1 VLAALAAS
9 TLVAVAAPASPAAAD
24 GAAIEVSKTTGLD
37 PAGETV
43 TVTGSGFTTTGNLG
57 TRPPLA
63 GQPAGVYVVFGKFD
77 ATWKPSAGAPSSSRR
92 VIEQIWALPQ
102 AAYDALNPLGTNPSF
117 ALMQPDGS
125 FEVDVPVSLDD
136 RAGAYG
142 IYVYPGSGAVNA
154 ANELA
159 KLVSFAV
166 PSAPVAPTVTA
177 GAGRATVS
185 WSAPGSDGGAPITS
199 YLVTPVA
206 GSTPLAPV
214 TVDAP
219 ATSVEV
225 GGLANGT
232 AHTFTVAAVT
242 VAGTGASSPASG
254 PVTPQA
260 WRPWTSA
267 ANAVDDLYGWLTGT
281 APSASQRASWIAQ
294 LDAGT
299 VQLGDLVAALRR
311 GTDATTN
318 VDPTARLYSAYL
330 TRIPD
335 RSGLN
340 YWLGRRRAGSTLFR
354 ISSQFAGSSE
364 FERRYGS
371 LTNRQF
377 VQQVYANVL
386 GRPADASGLEF
397 WTRRLDTKRVG
408 RGQVMINFSE
418 SNEYQRTQADAVDA
432 AIVHIHVLGRAPS
445 AVERDAFVAQL
456 DADVALADLVDLLL
470 AAPTFAARAR

>member
-1 VLAALAAS
+1 
-9 TLVAVAAPASPAAAD
+9 
-24 GAAIEVSKTTGLD
+24 
-37 PAGETV
+37 
-43 TVTGSGFTTTGNLG
+43 
-57 TRPPLA
+57 
-63 GQPAGVYVVFGKFD
+63 
-77 ATWKPSAGAPSSSRR
+77 
-92 VIEQIWALPQ
+92 
-102 AAYDALNPLGTNPSF
+102 
-117 ALMQPDGS
+117 
-125 FEVDVPVSLDD
+125 
-136 RAGAYG
+136 
-142 IYVYPGSGAVNA
+142 
-154 ANELA
+154 
-159 KLVSFAV
+159 
-166 PSAPVAPTVTA
+166 
-177 GAGRATVS
+177 
-185 WSAPGSDGGAPITS
+185 
-199 YLVTPVA
+199 
-206 GSTPLAPV
+206 
-214 TVDAP
+214 
-219 ATSVEV
+219 
-225 GGLANGT
+225 
-232 AHTFTVAAVT
+232 
-242 VAGTGASSPASG
+242 
-254 PVTPQA
+254 
-260 WRPWTSA
+260 
-267 ANAVDDLYGWLTGT
+267 VDDLYGWLTGT